1 VSAWWLLLT
10 LVGGLV
16 LLALIAV
23 LAVILVA
30 RRVAFESL
38 DRD

>member
-1 VSAWWLLLT
+1 MAWWLWPVLVT
-10 LVGGLV
+10 LVGGV
-16 LLALIAV
+16 LLYAV

-38 DRD
+38 DRE

>member
-10 LVGGLV
+10 LAGGLV

-38 DRD
+38 DRE